1 MREEVVQVALSQR
14 RTLLRLKAWQ
24 QDGALVELDGR
35 QLPAHVGETLGG
47 PLRVQC
53 IGPGDW
59 LILSN
64 ESAASALLANLEG
77 GLRQR
82 GLAFVDVTD
91 ALACIEV
98 GGAAARDVLSRA
110 CGLDFHP
117 RSFPVGF
124 CARTRF
130 AQVPVVIECLDEA
143 PRFELSVSR
152 SYVTY
157 LIRWLADASVGSSPA
172 ET

>member
-24 QDGALVELDGR
+24 QDEALVELHGR
-35 QLPAHVGETLGG
+35 RLPSRVGETLGG

-64 ESAASALLANLEG
+64 ESAASSLLQELEG

-98 GGAAARDVLSRA
+98 NGPASRDVLSRA

-117 RSFPVGF
+117 RTFPVGF

-130 AQVPVVIECLDEA
+130 AQVPVVIECLDDS
-143 PRFELSVSR
+143 PRFDLSVSR
-152 SYVTY
+152 SYVNY
-157 LIRWLADASVGSSPA
+157 LYRWLADASAGV
-172 ET
+172 